1 MTNPFVPN
9 TFIVP
14 ETYNANSFSFVPL
27 SNKVVEQDYEAVM
40 SSVQKLKGIF
50 GKYSNWPSDGL
61 TLAKNKQDIKVH
73 EREFRQR
80 EAFAYSIFD
89 ANKSRCLGTIY
100 IDPSP
105 VADFECMVH
114 FWIREDSRYLESK
127 LSDKIKHWLENTWP
141 FKSIAYPGRDISW
154 SKWDALIQ
162 RTSGNNL

>member
-1 MTNPFVPN
+1 MDNQFVPN
-9 TFIVP
+9 TFTVP

-50 GKYSNWPSDGL
+50 GKGSNWPSDGL
-61 TLAKNKQDIKVH
+61 TLAKNKEDMKVH

-89 ANKSRCLGTIY
+89 VNKTKCLGTAY

-105 VADFECMVH
+105 SVEFESMVH
-114 FWIREDSRYLESK
+114 FWIREDSSHLESE
-127 LSDKIKHWLENTWP
+127 LADTIKYWLEDAWP
-141 FKSIAYPGRDISW
+141 FKNVAYPGRDIAW
-154 SKWDALIQ
+154 SKWDALVHKA
-162 RTSGNNL
+162 TENSL